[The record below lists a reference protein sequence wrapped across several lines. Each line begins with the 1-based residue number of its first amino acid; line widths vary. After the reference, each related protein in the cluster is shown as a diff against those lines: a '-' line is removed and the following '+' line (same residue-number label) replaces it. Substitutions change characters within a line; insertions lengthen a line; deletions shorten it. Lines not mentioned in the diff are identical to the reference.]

1 MPVFDLFEAMN
12 SQRAIR
18 HFKPEPVPPELIH
31 EVLSAAVRAPSA
43 SNRQAWR
50 FIVVTDPETK
60 RGVGAIYREAQLR
73 RDTRNA
79 QTGLDRTPST
89 GQLAT
94 SASDL
99 REHMGDVPVI
109 ILACIPRDD
118 SPANVVRWASIF
130 PAVQNLMLAA
140 RGLGLGTVITTGH
153 HHMEDELRDLL
164 GIPEDVDTAAL
175 IPMGFPA
182 DDEHFGG
189 SRRKPVEEV
198 AFQDRWDNP
207 WNPAA

>member
-79 QTGLDRTPST
+79 QTGLDRTPSS

-140 RGLGLGTVITTGH
+140 PRSGPGHRH
-153 HHMEDELRDLL
+153 HHR
-164 GIPEDVDTAAL
+164 P
-175 IPMGFPA
+175 PP
-182 DDEHFGG
+182 HGG
-189 SRRKPVEEV
+189 RAKGSPGHPGGRGHSCPHSHGLPRR
-198 AFQDRWDNP
+198 R
-207 WNPAA
+207 